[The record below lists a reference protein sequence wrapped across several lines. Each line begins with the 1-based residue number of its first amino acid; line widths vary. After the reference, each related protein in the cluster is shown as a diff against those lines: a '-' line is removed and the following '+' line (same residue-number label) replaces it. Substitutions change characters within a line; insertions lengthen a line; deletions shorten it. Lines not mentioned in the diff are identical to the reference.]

1 MAGIEAVV
9 FDFGNV
15 LIKWNPEEW
24 YDARIGREA
33 REKLFAE
40 VPLEEM
46 NLRSDRGEHLA
57 DLVAETAAQHPEH
70 ADNIRAWHDNWIEMA
85 QPDIPHS
92 AVLLRALRAK
102 GVPTFALS
110 NFGIPT
116 LALADV
122 AYPVLTEFDRRF
134 ISGELRTIK
143 PEPEIYIHVEEG
155 TGVAPE
161 ALLFTDDRPENIEAA
176 RARGWQVHLFEGPQ
190 GLADR
195 LVAEGLLTPE
205 EAAA

>member
-15 LIKWNPEEW
+15 LIKWNPEAW

-57 DLVAETAAQHPEH
+57 DLVAETAAQYPAH
-70 ADNIRAWHDNWIEMA
+70 ADNIHAWYDNWIEMA

-102 GVPTFALS
+102 GIPTFALS

-116 LALADV
+116 LALVTAEGDC
-122 AYPVLTEFDRRF
+122 
-134 ISGELRTIK
+134 IS
-143 PEPEIYIHVEEG
+143 
-155 TGVAPE
+155 A
-161 ALLFTDDRPENIEAA
+161 AENIHFYSEETNVRLPCTVWQRRTEA
-176 RARGWQVHLFEGPQ
+176 
-190 GLADR
+190 
-195 LVAEGLLTPE
+195 
-205 EAAA
+205 

>member
-15 LIKWNPEEW
+15 LIKWNPEAW

-57 DLVAETAAQHPEH
+57 DLVAETAAQYPAH
-70 ADNIRAWHDNWIEMA
+70 ADNIHAWYDNWIEMA

-102 GVPTFALS
+102 GIPTFALS

-143 PEPEIYIHVEEG
+143 PEPEIYAHVEAG
-155 TGVAPE
+155 TGIAPE
-161 ALLFTDDRPENIEAA
+161 ALLFADDRPENIEAA
-176 RARGWQVHLFEGPQ
+176 RARGWQVHLFEEPQ
-190 GLADR
+190 GFADR